1 MIRLGRLRHIGLRTR
16 AAIDARMHPPG
27 GEPACNIC
35 GCKLR
40 GEEALWSQREVP
52 SCHVCK
58 STLRFRSLMAAL
70 QLRLHDR
77 PEVALAGAAPDKGI
91 TGLGMSDASVYSYWL
106 ERKFSYRNT
115 FFHTR
120 PYLDIRNPGSHYLA
134 ANDFVISSD
143 VLEHVNAPLDYVFAN
158 LHALLRPGGALV
170 FTVPY
175 TLDGQTTEHF
185 PGLHDFEIIGRKS
198 SRQLINRDKDGR
210 ETVYSDLCFHGGDGA
225 TLELRIFSL
234 PDLLSHLQRAGF
246 KDVRIHSQDY
256 PEWGIVHADKL
267 GAPISAIA

>member
-91 TGLGMSDASVYSYWL
+91 TGLTYSPICTPCCARVEPWFLPSPTPWMGKPPNTSLAFMTSRSLAGKAAAS
-106 ERKFSYRNT
+106 
-115 FFHTR
+115 
-120 PYLDIRNPGSHYLA
+120 
-134 ANDFVISSD
+134 
-143 VLEHVNAPLDYVFAN
+143 
-158 LHALLRPGGALV
+158 
-170 FTVPY
+170 
-175 TLDGQTTEHF
+175 
-185 PGLHDFEIIGRKS
+185 
-198 SRQLINRDKDGR
+198 
-210 ETVYSDLCFHGGDGA
+210 
-225 TLELRIFSL
+225 
-234 PDLLSHLQRAGF
+234 
-246 KDVRIHSQDY
+246 
-256 PEWGIVHADKL
+256 
-267 GAPISAIA
+267 